1 MGLSLCTRFFI
12 RISPTHNLGPP
23 KDKFWLHINTFKRA
37 IMSCNKTHFSVV
49 MSIGNDGVH
58 EKKINKLPNSKISW
72 KVKDK
77 LAFYIGGSLPKWLL

>member
-1 MGLSLCTRFFI
+1 
-12 RISPTHNLGPP
+12 
-23 KDKFWLHINTFKRA
+23 
-37 IMSCNKTHFSVV
+37 MSCNKTHFSVV